1 VGSRRVRRRSTCTV
15 SLRFRRLAT
24 VGYPARDGRSIL
36 MKNAKFLLA
45 AVLCLR
51 LSSSE
56 STGGVSRTKPHWEPL
71 NEPGNM
77 GRVEAVAISPF
88 NPALLLAGGDIL
100 GAGLSTNSGVSWEQ
114 TMGITECSE
123 LNDFTFDP
131 VHSNIVWVGTLS
143 GPYRSTDGGKTW
155 ALKRAGMP
163 PMSRTTLTAPIQKVL
178 MDPHDSHI
186 LLAIGGN
193 HRHMGYGLNGT
204 TAWGGVWKSTD
215 GGENWTKLTTID
227 DAAAG
232 APDDGTGVLINDAGY
247 AAGSSKIIYACSDQ
261 GGVYKSTDA
270 GATFSKANT
279 GLPDTKAWALALHPT
294 DPSILWVSLG
304 GGGAIYKSTDGAQ
317 TWRSCAE
324 GIATDAVKPTEFRT
338 IAVARSDP
346 NYLYC
351 AAWTR
356 PASAYRSTDGGAT
369 WTKIVDSGSKRTLAG
384 GSGDPSI
391 LAFQWLTVD
400 PNNPRHVAGACEGKV
415 VQSWDAGESWKDLTS
430 FAAGSGWRG
439 TGYGGLCCT
448 AIAWNP
454 YKPGQ
459 VFTLG
464 MDGGKLLRSDDYLWS
479 WKLADSGLIG
489 PFNGANAVTFAKDGT
504 IYVASGQFGNT
515 SGAYLNEPIIKS
527 TNWGATWTYTARPS
541 GAKGDNKAVYVDP
554 NDSRQVWAIMGNV
567 LFRSHDGGDRWTP
580 LMLEHSGNLWNLAA
594 ARSETTTLYIGAQN
608 GIFQSADGTNF
619 SLMAGSPIS
628 SNYEF
633 VYVDPVTPGLLYA
646 VSFNSGS
653 WGGVYRYDRHWTRL
667 FTKPQVRALAID
679 PGNPKRLALITKWW
693 PARDVSQ
700 ANGVWVSL
708 NGGVNWEQ
716 CNDNLRMLTGTTI
729 AFNPDGSGQLLLGT
743 DGAGFY
749 ATDLGGRRGSTDSV
763 LTLPGTLRAESYDS
777 GGEGVA
783 YHYRAGGAPRVDVG
797 AVGTE
802 KAVCALSAGDWLKYT
817 VDIPHGVVY
826 DLALR
831 VSSTTGKGSFH
842 LEANGVNVSG
852 SVSAASAQA
861 KGWTHLVVHNVRLV
875 PGRQQLKLCVEQ
887 PGADIGD
894 IRITARLQ

>member
-1 VGSRRVRRRSTCTV
+1 MNS
-15 SLRFRRLAT
+15 
-24 VGYPARDGRSIL
+24 
-36 MKNAKFLLA
+36 AKFLLA
-45 AVLCLR
+45 AVFCLS
-51 LSSSE
+51 LSRSE
-56 STGGVSRTKPHWEPL
+56 SRGEIPRHKPHWEPL

-88 NPALLLAGGDIL
+88 NPARLLAGGDVL

-114 TMGITECSE
+114 TIGITDCSE

-143 GPYRSTDGGKTW
+143 GPYRSTDGGRTW
-155 ALKRAGMP
+155 TLKRAGMP
-163 PMSRTTLTAPIQKVL
+163 PMSRNTLTAPIQKVL
-178 MDPHDSHI
+178 FNPHDARA

-193 HRHMGYGLNGT
+193 HRHMGYGLKGT

-215 GGENWTKLTTID
+215 GGENWTRLTTIG
-227 DAAAG
+227 DAAVG
-232 APDDGTGVLINDAGY
+232 APDDGTGVMINDAGY
-247 AAGSSKIIYACSDQ
+247 AAGSSKIVYACSDQ
-261 GGVYKSTDA
+261 GGVYKSIDG
-270 GATFSKANT
+270 GATFSQANT

-294 DPSILWVSLG
+294 DPNVLWVSLG
-304 GGGAIYKSTDGAQ
+304 GGGAIYKSTDGAK
-317 TWRSCAE
+317 TWRSSAQ
-324 GIATDAVKPTEFRT
+324 GIATNAVKPTEFRT

-356 PASAYRSTDGGAT
+356 PASAYRSMDGGAT
-369 WTKIVDSGSKRTLAG
+369 WKKIVDSGSKRTLTG

-415 VQSWDAGESWKDLTS
+415 VQSWDGGATWKDLTS
-430 FAAGSGWRG
+430 FATGGGWRG
-439 TGYGGLCCT
+439 TGYEGLCCT
-448 AIAWNP
+448 TIAWNP
-454 YKPGQ
+454 YKAGQ
-459 VFTLG
+459 MFTLG

-479 WKLADSGLIG
+479 WTLADPGLIG
-489 PFNGANAVTFAKDGT
+489 PFNGANAVTFAEDGT
-504 IYVASGQFGNT
+504 IYVASGQFGNI

-527 TNWGATWTYTARPS
+527 TNWGASWAYTARPS
-541 GAKGDNKAVYVDP
+541 DARGDNKAVYVNP
-554 NDSRQVWAIMGNV
+554 NDSRLVWAIMGNV
-567 LFRSHDGGDRWTP
+567 LYRSVDGGDRWTP
-580 LMLEHSGNLWNLAA
+580 LRLLGSGNLWNLAA
-594 ARSETTTLYIGAQN
+594 ARLETNRLYVGAQH
-608 GIFQSADGTNF
+608 GIFQTTDGRNF

-653 WGGVYRYDRHWTRL
+653 RGGVYRFDGHWTRL
-667 FTKPQVRALAID
+667 FNKPQARALAID
-679 PGNPKRLALITKWW
+679 PGNPKRLALVTKWW
-693 PARDVSQ
+693 PARDASQ
-700 ANGVWVSL
+700 ADGVWVSA
-708 NGGVNWEQ
+708 NGGANWEQ
-716 CNDNLRMLTGTTI
+716 CNDNLRMLTGTAI

-749 ATDLGGRRGSTDSV
+749 ATDLGSSSGRANPV
-763 LTLPGTLRAESYDS
+763 PTLPGTLQAESYDP

-797 AVGTE
+797 GGGTG
-802 KAVCALSAGDWLKYT
+802 KAVRALSAGDWLKYT
-817 VDIPHGVVY
+817 VDIAQGAAY

-831 VSSTTGKGSFH
+831 VSSSTGMGAFH

-852 SVSAASAQA
+852 PVSATSARA
-861 KGWTHLVVHNVRLV
+861 KAWTDLIVHDVRLV
-875 PGRQQLKLCVEQ
+875 FGHQQLKLCVEQ
-887 PGADIGD
+887 PGADVGY
-894 IRITARLQ
+894 IRITAPPQ